1 LDDGDIVVQSC
12 NEGLGCG
19 VSEAGFVLLF
29 SELLLCEGDL
39 VDMSMLCGVGL
50 EVKGLGVE

>member
-12 NEGLGCG
+12 NEGLGRG
-19 VSEAGFVLLF
+19 ISEAGFVLLF
-29 SELLLCEGDL
+29 SESLLCEGDL
-39 VDMSMLCGVGL
+39 VDMSMLCSVGL